1 MYGKKEIIDY
11 LNENKIKY
19 EIAEHPAVYTV
30 EEADAL
36 NLPHPEAGTKNL
48 FLRDDKKRR
57 YYLVVAR
64 ENVSINLK
72 ELRAKLESRPLTF
85 ASEKDL
91 AAILGLIPGA
101 VTPLGVLNDE
111 EHRVEV
117 VLDAALSGKLIAMHP
132 NENTATIWLREEELT
147 KLISEHGNEIL
158 FIKLDEREGL

>member
-11 LNENKIKY
+11 LNENKIEY

-72 ELRAKLESRPLTF
+72 ELRAKLETRPLTF

-111 EHRVEV
+111 ERRVEV

-132 NENTATIWLREEELT
+132 NENTATIWLQEEELT
-147 KLISEHGNEIL
+147 KIIREHGNEMI
-158 FIKLDEREGL
+158 FVKLDE

>member
-147 KLISEHGNEIL
+147 KLISEHGNEIKIVEL
-158 FIKLDEREGL
+158 SEKSLV

>member
-11 LNENKIKY
+11 LNENKIEY

-36 NLPHPEAGTKNL
+36 NLQHPEAGTKNL

-57 YYLVVAR
+57 YYLMVAR

-91 AAILGLIPGA
+91 VAILGLIPGA

-111 EHRVEV
+111 ERRVEV

-132 NENTATIWLREEELT
+132 NENTATIWLQEEELT
-147 KLISEHGNEIL
+147 KIIREHGNEIKITEL
-158 FIKLDEREGL
+158 SE

>member
-11 LNENKIKY
+11 LNENKIEY

-36 NLPHPEAGTKNL
+36 NLQHPEAGTKNL

-85 ASEKDL
+85 ASENDL

-111 EHRVEV
+111 ERRVEV

-132 NENTATIWLREEELT
+132 NENTATIWLQEEELT
-147 KLISEHGNEIL
+147 KIIREHGNEMKITEL
-158 FIKLDEREGL
+158 SE

>member
-11 LNENKIKY
+11 LNENKIEY

-111 EHRVEV
+111 ERRVEV

-132 NENTATIWLREEELT
+132 NENTATIWLQEEELT
-147 KLISEHGNEIL
+147 KIIKEHGNEMKITEL
-158 FIKLDEREGL
+158 SE

>member
-11 LNENKIKY
+11 LNENKIEY

-72 ELRAKLESRPLTF
+72 ELRAKLETRPLTF

-111 EHRVEV
+111 ERRVEV

-132 NENTATIWLREEELT
+132 NENTATIWLQEEELT
-147 KLISEHGNEIL
+147 KIIKEHGNEMI
-158 FIKLDEREGL
+158 FVKLDE

>member
-11 LNENKIKY
+11 LNENKIEY

-36 NLPHPEAGTKNL
+36 NLQHPEAGTKNL

-57 YYLVVAR
+57 YYLMVAR

-85 ASEKDL
+85 ASENDL

-111 EHRVEV
+111 ERRVEV

-132 NENTATIWLREEELT
+132 NENTATIWLQEEELT
-147 KLISEHGNEIL
+147 KIIREHGNEIKITEL
-158 FIKLDEREGL
+158 SE

>member
-147 KLISEHGNEIL
+147 KLISEHGNEIKIVEL
-158 FIKLDEREGL
+158 SE

>member
-11 LNENKIKY
+11 LNENKIEY

-72 ELRAKLESRPLTF
+72 ELRAKLETRPLTF

-111 EHRVEV
+111 ERRVEV
-117 VLDAALSGKLIAMHP
+117 VLDAALSGKLIALHP

-147 KLISEHGNEIL
+147 KIIREHGNEMKIIEL
-158 FIKLDEREGL
+158 SEKSLV

>member
-11 LNENKIKY
+11 LNENKIEY

-64 ENVSINLK
+64 ENALINLK

-111 EHRVEV
+111 ELRVEV
-117 VLDAALSGKLIAMHP
+117 VLDTALSGKLIAMHP
-132 NENTATIWLREEELT
+132 NENTATIWLQEEELT
-147 KLISEHGNEIL
+147 RIIREHGNEIKNIEL
-158 FIKLDEREGL
+158 SEKSLV

>member
-11 LNENKIKY
+11 LNENKIEY

-72 ELRAKLESRPLTF
+72 ELRAKLETRPLTF

-111 EHRVEV
+111 ERRVEV

-132 NENTATIWLREEELT
+132 NENTATIWLQEEELT
-147 KLISEHGNEIL
+147 KIIKEHGNEMKITEL
-158 FIKLDEREGL
+158 SE

>member
-11 LNENKIKY
+11 LNENKIEY

-85 ASEKDL
+85 ASENDL
-91 AAILGLIPGA
+91 ATILGLIPGA

-111 EHRVEV
+111 ERRVEV

-132 NENTATIWLREEELT
+132 NENTATIWLQEEELT
-147 KLISEHGNEIL
+147 KIIREHGNEIKITEL
-158 FIKLDEREGL
+158 SEKSLI

>member
-72 ELRAKLESRPLTF
+72 ELRAKLESRPLSF

-147 KLISEHGNEIL
+147 KLISEHGNEMKFVEL
-158 FIKLDEREGL
+158 SEKSLV

>member
-11 LNENKIKY
+11 LNENKIEY

-111 EHRVEV
+111 ERRVEV

-132 NENTATIWLREEELT
+132 NENTATIWLQEEELT
-147 KLISEHGNEIL
+147 KIISKHGNEIL
-158 FIKLDEREGL
+158 FVKLDE

>member
-11 LNENKIKY
+11 LNENKIEY

-111 EHRVEV
+111 ERRVEV

-132 NENTATIWLREEELT
+132 NENTATIWLQEEELT
-147 KLISEHGNEIL
+147 KIIREHGNEMI
-158 FIKLDEREGL
+158 FVKLDE

>member
-11 LNENKIKY
+11 LNENKIEY

-36 NLPHPEAGTKNL
+36 NLPHSEAGTKNL

-64 ENVSINLK
+64 ENALINLK

-111 EHRVEV
+111 ELRVEV

-132 NENTATIWLREEELT
+132 NENTATIWLQEEELT
-147 KLISEHGNEIL
+147 RIISEHGNEMI
-158 FIKLDEREGL
+158 FVELDE